1 MAFESEEKKTDFE
14 SWAEAM
20 TYEEEKELKR
30 QEKIQLKQEKQAEKA
45 ARKAAKNKKTD
56 STESDNSGTPMD
68 QADSVDSVN
77 LSETVPQADAES
89 EENTENTSQDNAS
102 DSEGEAGNKE
112 EAEEDKKDEEY
123 NPDYI
128 KVKKAKNPEEV
139 NIVKEL
145 LSLIIYIGVVIILCF
160 LIITYVGQR
169 TTVNGRSMENTLHDG
184 DNLWIDKFTYHFK
197 DPERFD
203 IVVFPYEDD
212 VYYIK
217 RVIGLPGETVQIL
230 PDGTILIDGQRL
242 VESYGKEII
251 LESGTAA
258 EERTLGEDEY
268 FVLGDNRNDSR
279 DSRWADV
286 GDINKDDIIGKAVLR
301 LSPIKQ
307 FGKLDK

>member
-1 MAFESEEKKTDFE
+1 MAFDSEEKKSDFE

-30 QEKIQLKQEKQAEKA
+30 QEKLQQKQERLAEKA
-45 ARKAAKNKKTD
+45 AKKAAKNNTAEASDKTGETEGGEAKAED
-56 STESDNSGTPMD
+56 SKSDETKTETES
-68 QADSVDSVN
+68 VN
-77 LSETVPQADAES
+77 KEA
-89 EENTENTSQDNAS
+89 
-102 DSEGEAGNKE
+102 SEGDGEKTE
-112 EAEEDKKDEEY
+112 EAENSEETSDKTDADEEY

-128 KVKKAKNPEEV
+128 KVKKKKDPNEV

-145 LSLIIYIGVVIILCF
+145 LSLIIYIGIVIILCY

-203 IVVFPYEDD
+203 IIVFPYEDD

-230 PDGTILIDGQRL
+230 PDGTILINGKRL

-258 EERTLGEDEY
+258 EERTLGEDEF

-286 GDINKDDIIGKAVLR
+286 GDINKEDIIGKAVLR